1 MYFSSAGEKIF
12 DVEIGGEQILKDI
25 DIFGKVGKATALDEY
40 IPIEIKN
47 DKLLFNG
54 NNKYSTKDSKFLLDK
69 INWTLDQETFLYN
82 YINTINDIKDAA
94 TIRKRATR
102 YYTTKRTKE
111 DDVYKCSRAY
121 FKSSFI

>member
-54 NNKYSTKDSKFLLDK
+54 KAVDQSGYDSTKKIIKIKHEITQHECRNCGQIIEKDK
-69 INWTLDQETFLYN
+69 EIQSIFRN
-82 YINTINDIKDAA
+82 
-94 TIRKRATR
+94 
-102 YYTTKRTKE
+102 
-111 DDVYKCSRAY
+111 
-121 FKSSFI
+121 